1 MLGFLVR
8 GLRVGRRVFVGLF
21 EGFLLAVGIAVE
33 GDALGTLV
41 GAADDTPGDALGVLV
56 GAADDTLGDALGD
69 RVGATDG
76 RLGDALGVYTVG
88 VRVGRFAP
96 MNCHSVPLLS
106 QRPRET
112 DSVLFAVPLHS
123 PSLYVIMVAFD
134 PDDNV
139 QKS

>member
-1 MLGFLVR
+1 M
-8 GLRVGRRVFVGLF
+8 GLF

-56 GAADDTLGDALGD
+56 GAADDTLGDALGDRVGATDDTLGDALGD

>member
-41 GAADDTPGDALGVLV
+41 GAAN
-56 GAADDTLGDALGD
+56 DTLGDALGD
-69 RVGATDG
+69 RVGAADG